1 MASNPFS
8 HHLQNPEGVAS
19 NPLSP
24 THTHIITQFTSEG
37 PRRLDISHR
46 NVRNYKA
53 LKAVKKSLYHL
64 QSKIKVSTP
73 CEFMLMWLN
82 LKKTLGVYQ
91 TCPLCPLC
99 PPLPTAPDSSLLVW
113 KMFVWLIILA
123 LFIRKTFVSLEPV
136 RLVLVCIRML
146 SGMYPYAICM
156 LVVCVCMY
164 SYAPYANLMLL
175 VYYPYVTL
183 CYS

>member
-1 MASNPFS
+1 MQNLRGVASNPFS
-8 HHLQNPEGVAS
+8 RHLQNPEGVAS

-73 CEFMLMWLN
+73 CEFMLMRLN

-91 TCPLCPLC
+91 TCTLSPP
-99 PPLPTAPDSSLLVW
+99 PPLHLFTLSTRNTNSNGFSLWCISEYKGPVCSDALELGSSLP
-113 KMFVWLIILA
+113 FA
-123 LFIRKTFVSLEPV
+123 GR
-136 RLVLVCIRML
+136 
-146 SGMYPYAICM
+146 
-156 LVVCVCMY
+156 
-164 SYAPYANLMLL
+164 
-175 VYYPYVTL
+175 
-183 CYS
+183 

>member
-1 MASNPFS
+1 MHQQHRVNLLSKNAKPERGGIQPF
-8 HHLQNPEGVAS
+8 LPPFTKPWGGGVQP
-19 NPLSP
+19 PLP
-24 THTHIITQFTSEG
+24 HTYTHTHIITQFTSEG

-91 TCPLCPLC
+91 TCPLS
-99 PPLPTAPDSSLLVW
+99 PPPPSPNAPDSSLLVW
-113 KMFVWLIILA
+113 KMFVWLIIL
-123 LFIRKTFVSLEPV
+123 LFIRKTFVSLKPV
-136 RLVLVCIRML
+136 RLVLVCIRM
-146 SGMYPYAICM
+146 
-156 LVVCVCMY
+156 
-164 SYAPYANLMLL
+164 
-175 VYYPYVTL
+175 YPYVKSYVSI
-183 CYS
+183 C

>member
-1 MASNPFS
+1 MHQQHRVNLLSKICKTW
-8 HHLQNPEGVAS
+8 EGWH
-19 NPLSP
+19 PTLSP
-24 THTHIITQFTSEG
+24 AIYKTPRGWRPTPSPPHIHTHIIAQFTSEG

-46 NVRNYKA
+46 NFRNYKA

-73 CEFMLMWLN
+73 CEFMFMWLN

-91 TCPLCPLC
+91 TCPLS
-99 PPLPTAPDSSLLVW
+99 PPPPPPNASDSSMLVW

-136 RLVLVCIRML
+136 HLVLICIR
-146 SGMYPYAICM
+146 
-156 LVVCVCMY
+156 V
-164 SYAPYANLMLL
+164 
-175 VYYPYVTL
+175 YPYVKSYVSV
-183 CYS
+183 C

>member
-1 MASNPFS
+1 MQNLRGVASNPFS
-8 HHLQNPEGVAS
+8 RHLQNPEGVAS

-91 TCPLCPLC
+91 TCPLS
-99 PPLPTAPDSSLLVW
+99 PPPSPNAPDSSLLVW
-113 KMFVWLIILA
+113 KMFVWLIIL
-123 LFIRKTFVSLEPV
+123 LFIRKTFVSLKPV
-136 RLVLVCIRML
+136 RLVLVCIRM
-146 SGMYPYAICM
+146 
-156 LVVCVCMY
+156 
-164 SYAPYANLMLL
+164 
-175 VYYPYVTL
+175 YPYVKSYVSI
-183 CYS
+183 C